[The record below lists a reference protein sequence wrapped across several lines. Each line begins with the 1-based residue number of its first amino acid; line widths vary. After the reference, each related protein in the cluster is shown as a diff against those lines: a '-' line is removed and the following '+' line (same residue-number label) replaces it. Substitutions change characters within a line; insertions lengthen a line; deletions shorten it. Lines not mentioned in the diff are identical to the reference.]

1 MLEGLSTSIVC
12 TVGYALL
19 NDVVGTAGIG
29 KATGYTSMALSLG
42 LLLGPVI
49 GGVLY
54 EYGGYFQVF
63 LPAFGLLAVEMILR
77 LMIID
82 PEKPTLFAANSQ
94 NSSRSR
100 RPLTEANGDAYGT
113 NGTVPAHDDS
123 SKDAT
128 PAEVGS
134 GSVSEMATEA
144 EAQPLLPLASPQAP
158 GNAFAI
164 LLSEPRFIVAITGL
178 FVLNNIGTG
187 FDGVLAPYI
196 KDAFDL
202 NAIHAAGLFLAI
214 ALPMMLAPISGILT
228 DRYGPKWPA
237 VSGFLLAVPSLILLR
252 LITRG
257 VTLPFV
263 KLAVLLSCFG
273 VALALAMPPLRV
285 EASLVVKAIEEER
298 PGIFGP
304 YGAYSQAY
312 GLLNTAIA
320 AGSMLGPLYAGFVR
334 VWLGWP
340 SMSLS
345 MGLLSAVML
354 VFVIVLTGGSG
365 LGREQAAADSSDSL
379 KDENPQ

>member
-1 MLEGLSTSIVC
+1 
-12 TVGYALL
+12 
-19 NDVVGTAGIG
+19 
-29 KATGYTSMALSLG
+29 MALSLG

-49 GGVLY
+49 GGFLY

-82 PEKPTLFAANSQ
+82 PERPALVAANSQ

-134 GSVSEMATEA
+134 GSASKIVIEA
-144 EAQPLLPLASPQAP
+144 EAQPLVPLA
-158 GNAFAI
+158 I
-164 LLSEPRFIVAITGL
+164 AITGL

-187 FDGVLAPYI
+187 LDGVLAPYI
-196 KDAFDL
+196 KYAFDL
-202 NAIHAAGLFLAI
+202 NAVHAAGLFLAI

-252 LITRG
+252 LVTRG

-263 KLAVLLSCFG
+263 KFAVLLSCFG
-273 VALALAMPPLRV
+273 VALALAMTPLRV
-285 EASLVVKAIEEER
+285 EASLVVKTIEEER
-298 PGIFGP
+298 PGNFGP

-345 MGLLSAVML
+345 MGLLSAIML

-365 LGREQAAADSSDSL
+365 LSRGQAAADSSDSR
-379 KDENPQ
+379 KDENPP